1 LKRPRVL
8 ITDAEERGA
17 LAACRSLHAA
27 GYRVAAAAATRL
39 AVGLWSR
46 SVSDRLQLPSPR
58 EAARRYVDHLGR
70 ELRAG
75 TFDVLVAGSEASLI
89 PISEHRSYLE
99 DKVLLGL
106 PPHETVLRSLD
117 KVLLQEEAA
126 AAGLA
131 PPTAFA
137 CSSAEEAHAAAR
149 NLGYPVVTK
158 PQRTFAAFGGQLQE
172 SAATV
177 VRDERALE
185 QAVALLGVPLVV
197 QQYLEHP
204 KVVFC
209 AAVRLPE
216 RLLGFTFARIRRTW
230 RPDAGTATMAETLDP
245 PPGVEEKVEELLSRI
260 GWVGIFQLLLL
271 DLGDGRLAAIDL
283 NPRLFASLALP
294 VHAGSNL
301 PALWCDHLLGRPSSP
316 PERVRA
322 GIRYRWEDG
331 EARYAIRSALRG
343 ELRETLSVLRPYRRV
358 AHGYFDLLDPGPFLA
373 QALIVVLD
381 QVHKVLAR
389 LRGTVRER

>member
-1 LKRPRVL
+1 V
-8 ITDAEERGA
+8 
-17 LAACRSLHAA
+17 AA
-27 GYRVAAAAATRL
+27 GAGTRL

-46 SVSDRLQLPSPR
+46 SASDRLQLPSPR
-58 EAARRYVDHLGR
+58 QAARTYVDHLSR
-70 ELRAG
+70 ELHGG

-89 PISEHRSYLE
+89 PISEHRLYLE

-126 AAGLA
+126 AAGLD
-131 PPTAFA
+131 PPPAFA
-137 CSSAEEAHAAAR
+137 CASAEQAHAAAR
-149 NLGYPVVTK
+149 DLGYPIVAK
-158 PQRTFAAFGGQLQE
+158 PQRTFAAVGEQLRQ

-177 VRDERALE
+177 VRDEGALE

-204 KVVFC
+204 EIIFC
-209 AAVRLPE
+209 AAVRIPE

-230 RPDAGTATMAETLDP
+230 HPEAGSATMAETLDP
-245 PPGVEEKVEELLSRI
+245 PPGLEEKVDELLSRI
-260 GWVGIFQLLLL
+260 GWFGIFQLQLL
-271 DLGDGRLAAIDL
+271 DLGEDRLAAIDL

-294 VHAGSNL
+294 IHAGANL

-316 PERVRA
+316 PERVRT

-343 ELRETLSVLRPYRRV
+343 ELRKALSVLRPYRRV
-358 AHGYFDLLDPGPFLA
+358 AHGYFDLLDPGPFVA
-373 QALIVVLD
+373 QALILVLE
-381 QVHKVLAR
+381 QANKVLVR
-389 LRGTVRER
+389 LRRPVQGR